1 VQYSNEPYGWTAT
14 QRAQEIPDNVTSHY
28 EPQNWQYAGNVP
40 SYPSEA
46 SYASAN
52 SAPVA
57 DPVAQVLQAE
67 RRRGRED
74 RMAAPNV
81 IEVKQADLTGG
92 AKLREDQIRTTGI
105 AFGPAYQVIPNAF
118 WSLLA
123 CIDLFLNA
131 TG

>member
-1 VQYSNEPYGWTAT
+1 VQYANEPYGWTST
-14 QRAQEIPDNVTSHY
+14 QSAPEIPDNVTSHY
-28 EPQNWQYAGNVP
+28 EQQNWQYSGNGS
-40 SYPSEA
+40 SYSSPA

-57 DPVAQVLQAE
+57 APVADPVAQVLQSE

-105 AFGPAYQVIPNAF
+105 AFGPAYQVIASAF
-118 WSLLA
+118 WSYILE
-123 CIDLFLNA
+123 C